1 MFALAEYLDQHGH
14 VWVTLI
20 LMALDLTAIGRAL
33 VRGHGVSNTLAWI
46 LAILTFPFAG
56 AVAYLLLANPSIR
69 RTVRKKAD
77 VYSEDAR
84 AVLPIEATSG
94 EERQILNLAWELTG
108 LCASASNEVD
118 LLAEDETAFEQIEQ
132 QLESARESIWAE
144 YYIVRNDQTG
154 RRFLDA
160 LAQRAKTGVEVR
172 LLYDGLGSLWL
183 DSARLRVLRA
193 AGGEV
198 EPFLPLNPLR
208 RRWAVHL
215 RNHRKIVVVD
225 GNVAFTGGMNVGDE
239 YSGRSRRKGSQRF
252 LDTHLRIRGPAVRDF
267 AAVFAEDWK
276 FATDET
282 LRLPDG
288 SLDGPG
294 KSIVSPLPSGP
305 DQPLNAS
312 AHAFF
317 AGVVSA
323 RRQCFVTTPYFV
335 PDEPTIRA
343 LITAAKSGVD
353 VRIMLPERT
362 DVRLVSLAARSYYRQ
377 LVHAGVRL
385 FEYRPS
391 MLHAKTMVVDERW
404 GIVGSANVDMRSFRL
419 NFEVGAIV
427 FDHELAHELTRR
439 FLEELKMSQEITAAS
454 LSRVGLGG
462 RLIQGTARL
471 LSPLL

>member
-1 MFALAEYLDQHGH
+1 MFALAERLNEQGH
-14 VWVTLI
+14 VWVTMILI
-20 LMALDLTAIGRAL
+20 VLDLTAIVRAL
-33 VRGHGVSNTLAWI
+33 VRGHGVSNTLAWV
-46 LAILTFPFAG
+46 LAILAFPGVG

-69 RTVRKKAD
+69 RTVRKKAEACADD
-77 VYSEDAR
+77 VR
-84 AVLPIEATSG
+84 TVLPSENLRADDQ
-94 EERQILNLAWELTG
+94 QILNLAWELTG
-108 LCASASNEVD
+108 LCASAANEVE
-118 LLAEDETAFEQIEQ
+118 LLAEDETAFERIEQ
-132 QLESARESIWAE
+132 ELESARESIWAE

-160 LAQRAKTGVEVR
+160 LAGRAKAGVEVR
-172 LLYDGLGSLWL
+172 LLFDGLGSLWL
-183 DSARLRVLRA
+183 DSTRLKALRA

-225 GNVAFTGGMNVGDE
+225 GTVAFTGGMNVGDE
-239 YSGRSRRKGSQRF
+239 YSGRSRRKGSQHF

-276 FATDET
+276 FATDAS
-282 LRLPDG
+282 LPLPEGLVSG
-288 SLDGPG
+288 SG

-305 DQPLNAS
+305 DQPFNAS

-317 AGVVSA
+317 AGIMSA
-323 RRQCFVTTPYFV
+323 RRRCFVTTPYFV

-343 LITAAKSGVD
+343 LITAVKGGVD
-353 VRIMLPERT
+353 VRIMLPART
-362 DVRLVSLAARSYYRQ
+362 DVRLVAMAARSYYRQ
-377 LVHAGVRL
+377 LVQAGVRL
-385 FEYRPS
+385 FEYQPS

-427 FDHELAHELTRR
+427 FDQELARELSQR
-439 FLEELKMSQEITAAS
+439 FMAELDASQEITDAS
-454 LSRVGLGG
+454 LSRIGLGS
-462 RLIQGTARL
+462 RLVQGSARL